1 MRYTCIFAYAS
12 DKKITEYPADESI
25 CGMSKSYGQ
34 SKGRLT
40 GAL

>member
-12 DKKITEYPADESI
+12 DKKITEYPADETI
-25 CGMSKSYGQ
+25 CDISKSHGK
-34 SKGRLT
+34 SMGRLT